1 MSLRVKAIISGI
13 AIEFLLMG
21 LFIPMLGG
29 IGPPLLATMLYVL
42 HYPGTWLIGSFSF
55 LQLSALQAILLI
67 IVIYSAI
74 WSFVI
79 YAFLRWRKRSR

>member
-1 MSLRVKAIISGI
+1 VKAIISGI
-13 AIEFLLMG
+13 AVEFLLMG
-21 LFIPMLGG
+21 LLIPMLGG
-29 IGPPLLATMLYVL
+29 IGPPPLWVTMLYVL

-55 LQLSALQAILLI
+55 LQLSALQTILLV

-79 YAFLRWRKRSR
+79 YALLRLRKRSR